1 MKRAKFIRFMLPFY
15 GANVGNIHKV
25 YNIVD
30 AGRYIRKSGG
40 MLLPRVRLM
49 LEADTG
55 RCATIGAQWGAQGAR
70 ALSWGAVGAA
80 LSRYN

>member
-1 MKRAKFIRFMLPFY
+1 MLPFY
-15 GANVGNIHKV
+15 SANVGNIHKV

-55 RCATIGAQWGAQGAR
+55 RCATIGAQ
-70 ALSWGAVGAA
+70 
-80 LSRYN
+80 

>member
-1 MKRAKFIRFMLPFY
+1 MVQTWVIYVEYTILWTP
-15 GANVGNIHKV
+15 
-25 YNIVD
+25 
-30 AGRYIRKSGG
+30 GRYIRKSGG

-55 RCATIGAQWGAQGAR
+55 RCATIGAQRGAQGAR